1 MRTSILKRL
10 ALLIVPSLVAL
21 AILAA
26 MKLSVADACRW
37 ESSSIAADPP
47 VVDLA
52 HQEDTTITVTL
63 VHTETDPVPASVT
76 CTLHTG
82 RVITVGEGARLAAGD
97 VVTWA
102 GRVSGTQAI
111 TFTVHPAAW
120 PTTTVLCA
128 IDDGAVHTFTG
139 TVLVDPLK
147 RWFPITM
154 NGHAPAPP
162 TPTAFFEAHP
172 SGSWHLLAGGQDLQ
186 DALDGGDVEAWRY
199 DHTVSAAN
207 LPPDGGRPD
216 YHVERGYVLFD
227 LARAPA
233 GRIVSA
239 TLELYVYNLSD
250 IQGVFT
256 ATFHEGTWAAPPS
269 TSDWNACGPILGTYD
284 TRRYT
289 PGPDPVV
296 VPLPGLIGRTVPP
309 RLHLVLRGDEETQL
323 GFGEPALQAS
333 FWLNLPDAEWVFHP
347 ASCLHLAIAEG
358 GP

>member
-1 MRTSILKRL
+1 MRTSVLKRL
-10 ALLIVPSLVAL
+10 ALLVVPSLVAL

-26 MKLSVADACRW
+26 MKWSVADVCRW
-37 ESSSIAADPP
+37 EGSSITADPA

-52 HQEDTTITVTL
+52 HQENTTITVTL

-76 CTLHTG
+76 CTLQTG
-82 RVITVGEGARLAAGD
+82 RVITVGEGAHLAASD
-97 VVTWA
+97 VVTWT

-111 TFTVHPAAW
+111 TFTVHLTAW
-120 PTTTVLCA
+120 PTTTVLCS
-128 IDDGAVHTFTG
+128 IDDGTAYTFTG
-139 TVLVDPLK
+139 TVFVDPLK
-147 RWFPITM
+147 RWLPVTM
-154 NGHAPAPP
+154 NSHAPSPP
-162 TPTAFFEAHP
+162 TPTVFFEAHS
-172 SGSWHLLAGGQDLQ
+172 SGSWHLLAKGQDLQ
-186 DALDGGDVEAWRY
+186 DALDGSDVEAWRY

-233 GRIVSA
+233 GQIVSA

-256 ATFHEGTWAAPPS
+256 ATFHEGTWTAPPS
-269 TSDWNACGPILGTYD
+269 TSDWNAYGPILGTYD
-284 TRRYT
+284 THRYV

-296 VPLPGLIGRTVPP
+296 VPLPGLIDRTVPP
-309 RLHLVLRGDEETQL
+309 WLHLVLRGNEETWL
-323 GFGEPALQAS
+323 GFGEPALQVS
-333 FWLNLPDAEWVFHP
+333 FWLNLPDAEWMLHP
-347 ASCLHLAIAEG
+347 ASRLRLAIAKG